1 MVKRLLFLFISF
13 SLFTNIL
20 AQHSKVYIADIEGEI
35 DLGLAPYVTR
45 VVDEAA
51 KNDAKAII
59 FRINT
64 FGGRVDAATQIKDAI
79 LNSKVKTIA
88 FIDKR
93 AISAGALIALS
104 CEKIVMVPGA
114 SIGATTVV
122 DQSGQKQSEKYQS
135 YMRSEMRATAEKNG
149 RRTDI
154 AQGMVDES
162 VVVADLND
170 DDKKLITL
178 TSEEA
183 VKFKMADTVLTS
195 IDEVKKLYGLENA
208 EDVIVTSNWAE
219 KFVKFLNNPIISS
232 LLILIGMLGIF
243 TEIKM
248 GVWGLPG
255 TIAVIALAL
264 FFGSG
269 YILQL
274 ASAFE
279 IVIFIIGVILLLLE
293 IFVIPGFGI
302 VGVLGILMMIA
313 GLFFGL
319 VPDFVMTDYSTL
331 SMAIVQF
338 ASVFV
343 LAAIFIFILSK
354 LLPKSTIW
362 NRLILQDNIVT
373 KSGYATR
380 PSFDHLIGAEG
391 TALTTLRPAGSAM
404 INGERI
410 DVVTEGDYINHDS
423 EIVVKAV
430 EGSKVVVGI
439 KKSSTD

>member
-1 MVKRLLFLFISF
+1 MEKRLLFLFVCFSF
-13 SLFTNIL
+13 FANIL
-20 AQHSKVYIADIEGEI
+20 AQQSKVYQANIEGEI
-35 DLGLAPYVTR
+35 DLGLAPYVKR

-114 SIGATTVV
+114 SIGASTVV

-183 VKFKMADTVLTS
+183 VKYKMADTVLTS
-195 IDEVKKLYGLENA
+195 MDEVKKAFGLEKT

-219 KFVKFLNNPIISS
+219 KFVAFLNNPIISS

-279 IVIFIIGVILLLLE
+279 IVIFIIGVALLLLE

-302 VGVLGILMMIA
+302 AGILGILLMIA

-319 VPDFVMTDYSTL
+319 VSDFGMTDYSTL
-331 SMAIVQF
+331 SVAIVQL

-343 LAAIFIFILSK
+343 LAAIFIFFLSK
-354 LLPKSTIW
+354 LLPKSAIW
-362 NRLILQDNIVT
+362 NRLILQDNIAV

-380 PSFDHLIGAEG
+380 PSFEHLVGTEG
-391 TALTTLRPAGSAM
+391 KAITDLRPAGAAL
-404 INGERI
+404 INEKRV
-410 DVVTEGDYINHDS
+410 DVVTEGNYISHGS
-423 EIVVKAV
+423 EIVVKFV
-430 EGSKVVVGI
+430 EGSKVVVDL
-439 KKSSTD
+439 KK